1 MFVDSHAHLQWSSFN
16 KDLTAVLERAARKNV
31 THIVNAGFDVEGN
44 RKGVELASKHIELYA
59 TVGIHPHVADQ
70 LNDNILDEL
79 QCYTENRKVVA
90 IGEIGLDY
98 YRKLSLITTQWRAFL
113 TQLSMAEKLD
123 LPVVVHDRD
132 AHADILKA
140 LLKFKGKIR
149 GIMHCFSGS
158 KEMARQ
164 CIELNFYISFAGSVT
179 YPKSR
184 ELREVAKWVDLDR
197 ILLETD
203 CPWLAPQDVRG
214 RRNEPAFLPFIAR
227 EIAALRKMSVEELA
241 KATTANVNEILKLG

>member
-1 MFVDSHAHLQWSSFN
+1 
-16 KDLTAVLERAARKNV
+16 
-31 THIVNAGFDVEGN
+31 
-44 RKGVELASKHIELYA
+44 
-59 TVGIHPHVADQ
+59 
-70 LNDNILDEL
+70 
-79 QCYTENRKVVA
+79 
-90 IGEIGLDY
+90 
-98 YRKLSLITTQWRAFL
+98 LITTQWRAFM

-123 LPVVVHDRD
+123 LPVVVHDRE